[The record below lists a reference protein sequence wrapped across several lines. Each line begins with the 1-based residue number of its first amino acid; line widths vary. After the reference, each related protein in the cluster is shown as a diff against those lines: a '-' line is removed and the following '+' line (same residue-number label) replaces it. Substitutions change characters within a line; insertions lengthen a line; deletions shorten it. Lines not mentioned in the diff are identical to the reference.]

1 MIEIGKK
8 TQACDELF
16 RHLTKAMQRKGVSVG
31 STAGYPRAEISSIN
45 EQSSLDKTGE
55 VRQISVVI
63 DAMSNKSL
71 GEALA
76 ISQENLDRIKE
87 AEDETKSFT
96 ILGVTES
103 TANTLEEVS
112 DTQVLLYRVIT
123 NITFYLAAK

>member
-8 TQACDELF
+8 IQACDELF
-16 RHLTKAMQRKGVSVG
+16 RHLTKALQRKGVSVG

-45 EQSSLDKTGE
+45 EQSSLDKAGE

-76 ISQENLDRIKE
+76 ISQRNLDLIKE
-87 AEDETKSFT
+87 AEDTTDNFR

-103 TANTLEEVS
+103 TAQTMEDMTE
-112 DTQVLLYRVIT
+112 TQAVLYRVI
-123 NITFYLAAK
+123 NSLTFYLAAK